1 MSLVCDYV
9 ESSLIFFIY
18 FTLQTTLIYFRL
30 LFGWKIVYDRTIY
43 CIENFSA
50 AQLQVRTVL
59 DIGCGFGSFVAH
71 LLSLKLMPVCM
82 ASYESTGS
90 P

>member
-1 MSLVCDYV
+1 M
-9 ESSLIFFIY
+9 
-18 FTLQTTLIYFRL
+18 
-30 LFGWKIVYDRTIY
+30 YDRTIY